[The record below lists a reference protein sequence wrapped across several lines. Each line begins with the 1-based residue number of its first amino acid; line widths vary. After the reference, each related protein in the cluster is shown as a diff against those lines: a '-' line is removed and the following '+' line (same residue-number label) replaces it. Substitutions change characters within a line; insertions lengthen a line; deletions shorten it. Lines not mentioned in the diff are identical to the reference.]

1 MRIKEEYIDVIKQ
14 LSEKYF
20 GKDSKTYLFGS
31 RSDDT
36 KKGGD
41 IDLYIETSI
50 SEKIFERKVKM
61 LVELQKLIG
70 EQKIDL
76 VINNFSYNKIIYQV
90 ARHEGILL

>member
-20 GKDSKTYLFGS
+20 GKDSKIYLFGS

-50 SEKIFERKVKM
+50 SEKIFERKIKM
-61 LVELQKLIG
+61 LVELQKLLG

-90 ARHEGILL
+90 ARDEGILL

>member
-1 MRIKEEYIDVIKQ
+1 MRIKKEHIDIIKQ
-14 LSEKYF
+14 LSKKYF
-20 GKDSKTYLFGS
+20 GEDSKIYLFGS

-50 SEKIFERKVKM
+50 TENIFDRKIKM
-61 LVELQKLIG
+61 LVELQKLLG

-76 VINNFSYNKIIYQV
+76 VINNFSYDKMIYQV
-90 ARHEGILL
+90 ARNEGVLL

>member
-20 GKDSKTYLFGS
+20 GKDSKIYLFGS

-50 SEKIFERKVKM
+50 SEKIFERKIKM
-61 LVELQKLIG
+61 LVELQKLLG

-76 VINNFSYNKIIYQV
+76 VINNFSYNKTIYQV
-90 ARHEGILL
+90 ARNEGVLL